1 MDCFAEAFVIMRS
14 VTLGD
19 HHRRAGGEPCAESHD
34 CVDDRA
40 GRPYRCL
47 RLFSDELAHD
57 QRIHGIVQLLE
68 QEADRHRNREADHMH
83 PDIALGHIRVHP
95 CRKTAS
101 FRVCVQIWYHN
112 RFFFHRYITPKIS
125 RIG

>member
-1 MDCFAEAFVIMRS
+1 MRP
-14 VTLGD
+14 VALGD
-19 HHRRAGGEPCAESHD
+19 HHRSAGGKSRAESD
-34 CVDDRA
+34 NRIDDRS
-40 GRPYRCL
+40 GRSYRGL

-101 FRVCVQIWYHN
+101 FSLYVQTCYHI
-112 RFFFHRYITPKIS
+112 RTFFHRSGPAEKPA
-125 RIG
+125 RMDFLF